1 VQKAKNLGVST
12 MWVLWGGRFAGKL
25 LVAFLGHPP
34 SRDFPSSQM
43 RGYIRLELLM
53 KLRIAG
59 SLESSEEVQVGQ

>member
-1 VQKAKNLGVST
+1 
-12 MWVLWGGRFAGKL
+12 
-25 LVAFLGHPP
+25 
-34 SRDFPSSQM
+34 M